1 MSITLDRFS
10 LNKQLKVTGQ
20 IQKVGLIGCGAI
32 GQEIALLIS
41 QKGIE
46 VVFIDLDEELIE
58 TILKSMSDQLDII
71 INRWGMT
78 GSEKKLVMSRING
91 SIHYHDLDDCDI
103 IIETINSQKPG
114 ANLEERLEVLRKVEA
129 VVKPDTVI
137 TSNTATMMISDLA
150 IALEHPERLLG
161 MHFISPV
168 SRINLVEV
176 VSHFHTNEASFL
188 TVKKFAGMI
197 GKKVIKINE
206 SPGNISTRMIVA
218 IINEAC
224 DILTEGVASVAEVDE
239 VMMEVTG
246 NTVGPFEMADRYGV
260 DKIHKWMQNLYHE
273 FGELKYKPS
282 PIISRMVR
290 AKMFGMRVGEGFYKW
305 DGNMKSIKTGS
316 IKNLGRDM
324 F

>member
-10 LNKQLKVTGQ
+10 LNKQTKSVGQ
-20 IQKVGLIGCGAI
+20 IQKAGLIGCGAI

-46 VVFIDLDEELIE
+46 VVFIDLNEQLIE
-58 TILKSMSDQLDII
+58 AILKSMSDQLDQI

-78 GSEKKLVMSRING
+78 GSEKKLVLSRIKG
-91 SIHYHDLDDCDI
+91 SVSYQDLSDCDI

-114 ANLEERLEVLRKVEA
+114 ANLEERKEVFRKVEA
-129 VVKPDTVI
+129 VVKPETVI

-150 IALEHPERLLG
+150 VALDHPERSLG

-168 SRINLVEV
+168 SKINLVEV
-176 VSHFHTNEASFL
+176 VSHFYTNDESFQI
-188 TVKKFAGMI
+188 VNKFAGMI

-206 SPGNISTRMIVA
+206 SPGNISTRMIVT

-224 DILTEGVASVAEVDE
+224 AILTEGVASVADVDK

-246 NTVGPFEMADRYGV
+246 NAFGPFEMADRYGI
-260 DKIHKWMQNLYHE
+260 DKIHKWMENLYRE

-282 PIISRMVR
+282 PIIRRMVR

-305 DGNMKSIKTGS
+305 EGNLKTAKTGS
-316 IKNLGRDM
+316 IKNLGREK